1 MKYVVRMVGTC
12 PEGAVENVEYWI
24 AQDEAEM
31 KAMIEVQRELSY
43 TGITC
48 LGPVVDPNKFMRE
61 KIANKLLTDSA
72 PEQ

>member
-1 MKYVVRMVGTC
+1 MRYVIRMVGTC

-31 KAMIEVQRELSY
+31 KAMIEVQREMLY

-48 LGPVVDPNKFMRE
+48 LGPVVDPNQFMRD
-61 KIANKLLTDSA
+61 KIANH
-72 PEQ
+72 